1 MTDDVNIDF
10 DRLRRKGIPEV
21 IYGAGKTAC
30 QIIEAVRQL
39 NGAGQNAFVTRIS
52 GENAAAVQTA
62 VPQAIYLPEAN
73 ILASDV
79 APLPTGL
86 GRVAVIAAGTSDK
99 SVAEEAAIT
108 VERIG
113 GTVQRFYDVG
123 VAGIHRL
130 FNRLDEMR
138 AADVL
143 IVVAGM
149 EGALPSV
156 VGGLTDRPLIA
167 VPTSIGYG
175 ANFGGIAALLSMMN
189 ACAAGITV
197 VNIDNGFG
205 AGVAAGLILRR
216 MQA

>member
-1 MTDDVNIDF
+1 MAEDVNIDF
-10 DRLRRKGIPEV
+10 DRLRRRGIPEV
-21 IYGAGKTAC
+21 VYGAGKTAC
-30 QIIEAVRQL
+30 QIINAIQQL

-52 GENAAAVQTA
+52 KENAAEVQAVVPMA
-62 VPQAIYLPEAN
+62 VYLSSAN
-73 ILASDV
+73 ILVSDI

-86 GRVAVIAAGTSDK
+86 GRVAVIAAGTSDT
-99 SVAEEAAIT
+99 SVAEEAAVT
-108 VERIG
+108 VERTG

-130 FNRLDEMR
+130 FNRLDEIR
-138 AADVL
+138 SADVL

-167 VPTSIGYG
+167 VPTSVGYG

-205 AGVAAGLILRR
+205 AGVAAGLILRGMR
-216 MQA
+216 T

>member
-1 MTDDVNIDF
+1 MMEDVNIDF

-21 IYGAGKTAC
+21 VYGAGKTSA
-30 QIIEAVRQL
+30 QIIEAIRQL

-52 GENAAAVQTA
+52 EKNAADVQGLIPTA
-62 VPQAIYLPEAN
+62 VYLSEAN
-73 ILASDV
+73 ILVSDV
-79 APLPTGL
+79 VPLPTGL

-99 SVAEEAAIT
+99 PVAEEAAVT
-108 VERIG
+108 VERVG

-130 FNRLDEMR
+130 FNRLDEIR
-138 AADVL
+138 SADVL

-205 AGVAAGLILRR
+205 AGIAAGLILRGIR
-216 MQA
+216 K

>member
-10 DRLRRKGIPEV
+10 DRLRRRGIPEV
-21 IYGAGKTAC
+21 IYGAGKTPQ
-30 QIIEAVRQL
+30 QIIDAVRQL

-52 GENAAAVQTA
+52 KENAEKVFAAVPIA
-62 VPQAIYLPEAN
+62 VYLSEAN
-73 ILASDV
+73 ILVSDV

-99 SVAEEAAIT
+99 PVAEEAAVT
-108 VERIG
+108 VERTG

-130 FNRLDEMR
+130 FNRLEEIR
-138 AADVL
+138 SADVL

-167 VPTSIGYG
+167 VPTSVGYG

-205 AGVAAGLILRR
+205 AGIAAGLILRR
-216 MQA
+216 MRT